1 MKTKKEEITAR
12 SAYKRYTSQ
21 FKEQALER
29 TDRDGVPKVAQ
40 DLGVAEA
47 TLYAW
52 KAKRRQT
59 GQPFEDQKLQ
69 QAELARLKRE
79 NARLEEEVAYPKKG
93 GGVLRETAQV
103 KYAMIK
109 TNEMH
114 FPVGM
119 MCRLLL
125 VSRSGYYAW
134 KRRPPSVREQS
145 NRLLKI
151 EIKRVFDDEKGRAGA
166 PRIARRLQDEGKPAG
181 RHRIARIM
189 KDNGW
194 RAKAARKYKATTH
207 SKHSLPVAPN
217 LLEQDFSADKP
228 DQKWVSD
235 ITYIWTEEGWL
246 YLAVVLE
253 LYSRRVIGWA
263 ISERMTAALVCDA
276 LIMALW
282 NRKMPKGV
290 IVHSD
295 RGSQYCSA
303 VYQKLFRKHQL
314 ICSMSKKGDCY
325 DNAAMESWNHS
336 FKVEAVHGECFKAR
350 SEAKFQVFEYIEVY
364 YNRKRLHS
372 KLGYLSPEAFEAKK
386 VA

>member
-1 MKTKKEEITAR
+1 
-12 SAYKRYTSQ
+12 
-21 FKEQALER
+21 
-29 TDRDGVPKVAQ
+29 
-40 DLGVAEA
+40 
-47 TLYAW
+47 
-52 KAKRRQT
+52 
-59 GQPFEDQKLQ
+59 
-69 QAELARLKRE
+69 
-79 NARLEEEVAYPKKG
+79 
-93 GGVLRETAQV
+93 
-103 KYAMIK
+103 MIK

-119 MCRLLL
+119 MCRLLS

-134 KRRPPSVREQS
+134 KRRPPSVRDQS
-145 NRLLKI
+145 NQLLKI

-166 PRIARRLQDEGKPAG
+166 PRIARRLQGEGKPAG

-189 KDNGW
+189 KDSGW
-194 RAKAARKYKATTH
+194 RAKAARKYKATTN

-217 LLEQDFSADKP
+217 LLGQDFSADKP

-263 ISERMTAALVCDA
+263 ISERMTATLVCDA

-303 VYQKLFRKHQL
+303 VYQKLFKKHRL

-336 FKVEAVHGECFKAR
+336 FKVEAVHGERFRTR
-350 SEAKFQVFEYIEVY
+350 SEANSQVFEYIEVY